1 LKESFISRGRSAKA
15 LENRPPKAP
24 AKASAAA
31 APPAAMLGTA
41 PAKAPAKSVPAAK
54 APSAPARKAPVQ
66 SGKAKLRWDGDVA
79 NVTVDDKKVEI
90 GRRVQQSDGWQ
101 AVVKDGGKNRVLGT
115 GLSKDRAYG
124 VVTKW
129 YHYGEVPQA
138 KSDKKASA

>member
-1 LKESFISRGRSAKA
+1 MRIVIAEDSALLRGGIERILIDAGH
-15 LENRPPKAP
+15 EVV
-24 AKASAAA
+24 
-31 APPAAMLGTA
+31 G
-41 PAKAPAKSVPAAK
+41 SVA
-54 APSAPARKAPVQ
+54 
-66 SGKAKLRWDGDVA
+66 D
-79 NVTVDDKKVEI
+79 VEI

-138 KSDKKASA
+138 KSDKTASA